1 MRVEMYVR
9 SESDDIS
16 LTFLLSKGNTQ
27 LVTLVFTHIW
37 PTTPIAI
44 GFGVVVLLIGALA
57 AESSLG
63 RPSPLRSLL
72 RQLQV
77 LCTV

>member
-1 MRVEMYVR
+1 MRVEIYVR
-9 SESDDIS
+9 SESGDIS

-27 LVTLVFTHIW
+27 LVTLALTHIW

-44 GFGVVVLLIGALA
+44 GFGVAVLLIGALA

-63 RPSPLRSLL
+63 RTPLRSL
-72 RQLQV
+72 RQRQV